1 MYSRLKGL
9 LVEKR
14 ITQQEL
20 AQMLNITASALNFK
34 INGRSDFS
42 VTEAKLVSSFFGKT
56 IEEIFVIDEVIKMK
70 TGRKAANN

>member
-1 MYSRLKGL
+1 MYSKLKGL
-9 LVEKR
+9 MVEKR

-20 AQMLNITASALNFK
+20 AQILKITASALNFK

-56 IEEIFVIDEVIKMK
+56 IEEIFIIDEVNKMK
-70 TGRKAANN
+70 TVKNA

>member
-1 MYSRLKGL
+1 MYSKLKGL
-9 LVEKR
+9 MVEKR

-20 AQMLNITASALNFK
+20 AQILKITASALNFK

-56 IEEIFVIDEVIKMK
+56 IEEIFVIDEFNNIK
-70 TGRKAANN
+70 TFRNA

>member
-1 MYSRLKGL
+1 MYSKLKGL
-9 LVEKR
+9 MVEKR

-20 AQMLNITASALNFK
+20 AQILKITASALNFK

-56 IEEIFVIDEVIKMK
+56 IEEIFIIDEVNKMK
-70 TGRKAANN
+70 TDRNA

>member
-1 MYSRLKGL
+1 MYSKLKGL
-9 LVEKR
+9 MVEKR

-20 AQMLNITASALNFK
+20 AQILKITASALNFK

-56 IEEIFVIDEVIKMK
+56 IEEIFVIDEFNNMK
-70 TGRKAANN
+70 TGKNA

>member
-1 MYSRLKGL
+1 MYSKLKGL
-9 LVEKR
+9 MVEKR

-20 AQMLNITASALNFK
+20 AQILKITASALNFK

-56 IEEIFVIDEVIKMK
+56 IEEIFIIDEVNNMK
-70 TGRKAANN
+70 TGRNV

>member
-1 MYSRLKGL
+1 MYSKLKGL
-9 LVEKR
+9 MVEKR

-20 AQMLNITASALNFK
+20 AQILKITASALNFK

-56 IEEIFVIDEVIKMK
+56 IEEIFIIDEVNNMK
-70 TGRKAANN
+70 TGRNA

>member
-1 MYSRLKGL
+1 MYSKLKGL
-9 LVEKR
+9 MVEKR

-20 AQMLNITASALNFK
+20 AQILKITASALNFK

-56 IEEIFVIDEVIKMK
+56 IEEIFIIDEVNKMK
-70 TGRKAANN
+70 TCRKV

>member
-1 MYSRLKGL
+1 MYSKLKGL
-9 LVEKR
+9 MVEKR

-20 AQMLNITASALNFK
+20 AQILKITASALNFK

-56 IEEIFVIDEVIKMK
+56 IEEIFIIDEVNKMK
-70 TGRKAANN
+70 TVKNV

>member
-1 MYSRLKGL
+1 MYSKLKGL
-9 LVEKR
+9 MVEKR

-20 AQMLNITASALNFK
+20 AQILKITASALNFK

-56 IEEIFVIDEVIKMK
+56 IEEIFIIDEVNKMK
-70 TGRKAANN
+70 NGRNA